1 MNDEERRALLDQA
14 EALLQQLHDDLYGPH
29 INDGK
34 VVWPPNEDMSHA
46 DALATLF
53 DISDC
58 DLSLTLYDDTGN
70 VMTDELAVTFSGT
83 QAYPNSPGMYDH
95 KPLKTLIEEELALYI
110 AEDTE
115 DYPGARLLKRLL
127 LAFEEPV

>member
-1 MNDEERRALLDQA
+1 MTDEEKHAILDKIDELVA
-14 EALLQQLHDDLYGPH
+14 ELREDGLDAA
-29 INDGK
+29 DGK
-34 VVWPPNEDMSHA
+34 VVWPPDGNMSHK

-53 DISDC
+53 DIADC
-58 DLSLTLYDDTGN
+58 DLSLTLYDDPAN
-70 VMTDELAVTFSGT
+70 VMTNELAVTFSGT

-115 DYPGARLLKRLL
+115 DYPQARLLKRLL

>member
-1 MNDEERRALLDQA
+1 MTNEERCALLDQA
-14 EALLQQLHDDLYGPH
+14 EAALQQLRDDLLGQH
-29 INDGK
+29 DDGK
-34 VVWPPNEDMSHA
+34 VVWPPNEDTRHA

-53 DISDC
+53 DIADC
-58 DLSLTLYDDTGN
+58 DLSLTLYDKTGN
-70 VMTDELAVTFSGT
+70 TFTDELAVTFSGT

-115 DYPGARLLKRLL
+115 DYPQARLLKRLL

>member
-1 MNDEERRALLDQA
+1 MTDEEKHAILDKIDELVA
-14 EALLQQLHDDLYGPH
+14 ELREDGLDAA
-29 INDGK
+29 DGK
-34 VVWPPNEDMSHA
+34 VVWPPDGNMSHK

-53 DISDC
+53 DIADC

>member
-1 MNDEERRALLDQA
+1 MAVTDEEKHAILDKIDELVA
-14 EALLQQLHDDLYGPH
+14 DLREDGPDAA
-29 INDGK
+29 DGK
-34 VVWPPNEDMSHA
+34 VVWPPDGNMSHK

-53 DISDC
+53 DIADC

-70 VMTDELAVTFSGT
+70 ALTDELTVTFSGT
-83 QAYPNSPGMYDH
+83 QLYPNSPGHYAR
-95 KPLKTLIEEELALYI
+95 KPLKAMIEEELALYI
-110 AEDTE
+110 AEDAS